1 MPYLAIIL
9 LAPWFIVLG
18 GLFWIFPRGTRTTAR
33 NIFDASAL
41 LLAGGGSFAGMNWA
55 YHGANTD
62 VGAQWKQ
69 IFAAL
74 IAYGVFLAVMT
85 LAIAL
90 RMALLR
96 RR

>member
-1 MPYLAIIL
+1 MPYLAITL

-18 GLFWIFPRGTRTTAR
+18 GVFWAFPRGVRTRAR
-33 NIFDASAL
+33 NAFDAIAL

-55 YHGANTD
+55 YRSANTD
-62 VGAQWKQ
+62 VGAQWRQ

-74 IAYGVFLAVMT
+74 VAYGVFLAVMT
-85 LAIAL
+85 AALAL